1 MSNKNI
7 VEKADKVIE
16 KILNELDWDY
26 LSQPARIKLLQT
38 LLPYRLPKLKDSET
52 SLPSLPNKV
61 DIQIIGRK
69 EEPTIDIQQNN
80 PYITRETKSN
90 LRLCFVTY

>member
-7 VEKADKVIE
+7 VEKADKVIK

-69 EEPTIDIQQNN
+69 EEPTIDI
-80 PYITRETKSN
+80 
-90 LRLCFVTY
+90 

>member
-1 MSNKNI
+1 
-7 VEKADKVIE
+7 
-16 KILNELDWDY
+16 
-26 LSQPARIKLLQT
+26 LLQT

-69 EEPTIDIQQNN
+69 EEPTIDI
-80 PYITRETKSN
+80 
-90 LRLCFVTY
+90 

>member
-1 MSNKNI
+1 MPTKEIKKNSQYKETLKKYCIMSNKNI

-69 EEPTIDIQQNN
+69 EEPTIDI
-80 PYITRETKSN
+80 
-90 LRLCFVTY
+90 

>member
-1 MSNKNI
+1 MHNDKQKHC
-7 VEKADKVIE
+7 VKADKVIE

-61 DIQIIGRK
+61 DIKIIVRN
-69 EEPTIDIQQNN
+69 EEEVIDI
-80 PYITRETKSN
+80 
-90 LRLCFVTY
+90 

>member
-1 MSNKNI
+1 MSNNNI

-61 DIQIIGRK
+61 DIKIIGRN
-69 EEPTIDIQQNN
+69 EEEVIDI
-80 PYITRETKSN
+80 
-90 LRLCFVTY
+90 

>member
-1 MSNKNI
+1 MENNNI

-16 KILNELDWDY
+16 KILNELDNY

-38 LLPYRLPKLKDSET
+38 LLPYRLPRLKDSET

-69 EEPTIDIQQNN
+69 EEPTIDI
-80 PYITRETKSN
+80 
-90 LRLCFVTY
+90 

>member
-1 MSNKNI
+1 MENNNI

-61 DIQIIGRK
+61 DIKIIGRN
-69 EEPTIDIQQNN
+69 EEEVIDI
-80 PYITRETKSN
+80 
-90 LRLCFVTY
+90 

>member
-1 MSNKNI
+1 MSNNNI

-38 LLPYRLPKLKDSET
+38 LLPNRLPRLKDSET

-61 DIQIIGRK
+61 DIKIIGRN
-69 EEPTIDIQQNN
+69 EEEVIDIQILF
-80 PYITRETKSN
+80 PYNSPVIIIIIEY
-90 LRLCFVTY
+90 CFVTY

>member
-1 MSNKNI
+1 MSNNNI

-38 LLPYRLPKLKDSET
+38 LLPYRLPRLKDSET

-61 DIQIIGRK
+61 DIKIIGRN
-69 EEPTIDIQQNN
+69 EEEVIDI
-80 PYITRETKSN
+80 
-90 LRLCFVTY
+90 